1 MKVKTI
7 VAVDPDVDK
16 SGVTVLNVQTKSIE
30 LYAMPFPDLIDFIYA
45 LPDKDSVRIAV
56 EAGWLN
62 KTNWHSAPSLA
73 AAANIGNRT
82 GRNHETGRKIVEMCE
97 HKGLSTILIKPLGK
111 RWSGSGGKITHD
123 ELKSVLNQ
131 RKIVLNRKRTN
142 QDERDSILIAIY
154 TYDRL

>member
-1 MKVKTI
+1 MKIKTI
-7 VAVDPDVDK
+7 VAVDPDIRK
-16 SGVTVLNVQTKSIE
+16 SGVTMLDVQTKSIE
-30 LYAMPFPDLIDFIYA
+30 LYAMPFPELIDFIYS
-45 LPDKDSVRIAV
+45 LSDKESVIIAV

-62 KTNWHSAPSLA
+62 QKSNFHGYY
-73 AAANIGNRT
+73 GNR
-82 GRNHETGRKIVEMCE
+82 GERIAKDVGANHETGKKIVEMCE
-97 HKGLSTILIKPLGK
+97 HKEYSVSLVKPLGK